1 MGVKVPFFGW
11 ADEVSQWKGLWDTS
25 LIHFKNSSFLPC
37 TLRAPS
43 TPTYINNQKC
53 IRQNTFICFSVN
65 CLREMTTLESWAP
78 FSEQPFG
85 FEVRPAQRCT
95 TWWLKTTQSHIQ
107 QLWAKGR
114 QLCGDGLSNKDKS
127 SKTTCPAEWDR
138 GLSTRHRQNTAPS
151 IHLWCV
157 FEFSISAAHT
167 HPCFSHFQPCQ
178 ATHNALKFHHKPLC
192 FKTFNHWWCSK
203 VRSRTSAPIS
213 L

>member
-53 IRQNTFICFSVN
+53 IRQNTSICFSVN
-65 CLREMTTLESWAP
+65 CPREMTTLESWAP
-78 FSEQPFG
+78 FSEQHFG

-114 QLCGDGLSNKDKS
+114 QLHGDGLSNKEQQNHLSCRMGQRAEHEAQTEHS
-127 SKTTCPAEWDR
+127 SFHTS
-138 GLSTRHRQNTAPS
+138 LM
-151 IHLWCV
+151 CV
-157 FEFSISAAHT
+157 WVLHQCCT
-167 HPCFSHFQPCQ
+167 HPPLFQPFPTMPSHTQ
-178 ATHNALKFHHKPLC
+178 
-192 FKTFNHWWCSK
+192 
-203 VRSRTSAPIS
+203 RSEIPSQTT
-213 L
+213 LL